1 MKLQKK
7 TDDEK
12 QKGLPVVMP
21 TFDRLSC
28 NIPKAQIS
36 FIEYFITEMFETWD
50 GIYLYLFIIARGN
63 NKILI
68 IILDFIDIPE
78 IISNLQA
85 NTLYWRE
92 CSEAQINQ
100 LNILQ
105 SQEKIINHNKSIKE
119 DCENESELENTDE

>member
-1 MKLQKK
+1 M
-7 TDDEK
+7 
-12 QKGLPVVMP
+12 GRYI
-21 TFDRLSC
+21 F
-28 NIPKAQIS
+28 IS
-36 FIEYFITEMFETWD
+36 IYF
-50 GIYLYLFIIARGN
+50 IARGN